1 MITAISMT
9 GWHLAAA
16 AGLLTFFALLA
27 LVALLAFAAGGQAK
41 TLESEAFSA
50 AQRASCTP
58 GVRHRDVQGRHAE
71 RGTLPVID
79 HTGAAALTRSTTCVS
94 GVSGTDEVRTR
105 AARGRGNTPPSD

>member
-1 MITAISMT
+1 MITATSMT

-16 AGLLTFFALLA
+16 AGLLAFFALLA

-58 GVRHRDVQGRHAE
+58 GVRHPRCSGETRRAGRAP
-71 RGTLPVID
+71 GY
-79 HTGAAALTRSTTCVS
+79 
-94 GVSGTDEVRTR
+94 
-105 AARGRGNTPPSD
+105 